1 MTWTAA
7 LGTEECGACHGKFLV
22 NAPIALFTSKGLRRC
37 APCVAPIPVDQA
49 AVDAV
54 IAERESERQR
64 QIVGQVTK
72 PGKAFAP
79 MLPLSSVAD
88 AGLNTLLR
96 DTGGIKGIRP
106 TKSPKPF
113 SKVANDPAVRR
124 SQGAER

>member
-7 LGTEECGACHGKFLV
+7 LGGEECGSCRTVFAA
-22 NAPIALFTSKGLRRC
+22 NAPIALLTAKHLRRC
-37 APCVAPIPVDQA
+37 AACVQPTPVDQA

-54 IAERESERQR
+54 IAERESERTR
-64 QIVGQVTK
+64 QIAGQVTK

-79 MLPLSSVAD
+79 MLPLS
-88 AGLNTLLR
+88 LLR

-113 SKVANDPAVRR
+113 SKVANHPAVRR
-124 SQGAER
+124 SQGADR